1 MKTYKDPSKSKE
13 SKWFQ
18 FNPLIAKNNFVGIDR
33 EDGKTSITL
42 EPGDIVQLSPMEIY
56 ANQDRPCF
64 TDGMMTEIPENKVK
78 DAVKKQF
85 KPEISSDED
94 VWAAYDDVEYLN
106 QASVIKS
113 RGVLRTLLD
122 KAKKQDR
129 GYKCISGMEKL
140 IETAPGI

>member
-18 FNPLIAKNNFVGIDR
+18 FNPLIAKNHYIGIDR
-33 EDGKTSITL
+33 EDGKVSISL

-64 TDGMMTEIPENKVK
+64 TDGMLTEIPESKVK
-78 DAVKKQF
+78 DAIKKQF
-85 KPEISSDED
+85 KPEVSNDED

-122 KAKKQDR
+122 KAKAQNR
-129 GYKCISGMEKL
+129 SYRTISGLEKL
-140 IETAPGI
+140 IENASSI